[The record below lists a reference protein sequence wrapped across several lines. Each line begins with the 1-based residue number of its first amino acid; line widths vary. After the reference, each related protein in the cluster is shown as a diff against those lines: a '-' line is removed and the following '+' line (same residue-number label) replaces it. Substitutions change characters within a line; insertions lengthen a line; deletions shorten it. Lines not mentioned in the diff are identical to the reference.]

1 MCPGICHPVIAII
14 VESRAL
20 VFMPHQLTD
29 FVDVDF
35 TGVYQCADVGLAD
48 FVHGLH
54 RGHGMA
60 AVFPYPAVERSGMDA
75 LSVFSQ
81 EEKRMMVRQPCPP
94 QASERAGDRSVVM
107 DTRFNRQVPY

>member
-1 MCPGICHPVIAII
+1 MCPGIRFPVIAII

-60 AVFPYPAVERSGMDA
+60 AVFLYPAARRSGMDA
-75 LSVFSQ
+75 PCLFFKIYGSEGTMTT
-81 EEKRMMVRQPCPP
+81 EE
-94 QASERAGDRSVVM
+94 AIENGTITEEENENLDDIFA
-107 DTRFNRQVPY
+107 NW

>member
-14 VESRAL
+14 VESRVL
-20 VFMPHQLTD
+20 VFMPHQLTE

-54 RGHGMA
+54 RGNGMA
-60 AVFPYPAVERSGMDA
+60 AIFPYPAVERSGMERNQKA
-75 LSVFSQ
+75 VYWVLW
-81 EEKRMMVRQPCPP
+81 
-94 QASERAGDRSVVM
+94 SEWKIS
-107 DTRFNRQVPY
+107 P

>member
-1 MCPGICHPVIAII
+1 MCPGIRFPVIAII
-14 VESRAL
+14 MESRAL

-60 AVFPYPAVERSGMDA
+60 AIFPYPAVKRSGMDA

-81 EEKRMMVRQPCPP
+81 EDVFRILEAV
-94 QASERAGDRSVVM
+94 SG
-107 DTRFNRQVPY
+107 VPFPYHLQKIVLPTCALQRDFP